1 MVGSSGTMVRAG
13 LTVRRADPVV
23 VSLPSLE
30 ALIPLVD
37 QPRRNAQAK
46 VSKQRKVP
54 NQYLGNPRRKVQKN
68 EKEIVF

>member
-1 MVGSSGTMVRAG
+1 VGH
-13 LTVRRADPVV
+13 VV
-23 VSLPSLE
+23 ESLPSLE

-46 VSKQRKVP
+46 VSKQKKVP
-54 NQYLGNPRRKVQKN
+54 NQYLGNPRRKVQRN